1 MFRICAGTISV
12 VVALCLICVAAS
24 AEDGGKLPGAIWKY
38 EMSQVSG
45 KGQARTGAFRI
56 DGTDIYQPR
65 DKKPTKIGTI
75 EGKKNQVPKKGDKV
89 TVDFNALRGS
99 DEKELKC
106 KGPITWNSLGEVEGR
121 LIDADGVHWHFKS
134 SRVQE

>member
-1 MFRICAGTISV
+1 MLRIYSIGLSLL
-12 VVALCLICVAAS
+12 VAWCLTLVTAN
-24 AEDGGKLPGAIWKY
+24 AEDGGKVAGAIWKY

-45 KGQARTGAFRI
+45 RGQSRTGAFRI

-75 EGKKNQVPKKGDKV
+75 GGKKNQVPKKGDKV
-89 TVDFNALRGS
+89 TVDFESLRGS
-99 DEKELKC
+99 DDKELKC
-106 KGPITWNSLGEVEGR
+106 KGPVTWNSLGEVEGR
-121 LIDADGVHWHFKS
+121 LIDADGVHWNFKS